1 MKDLS
6 KYIESLIDEVNL
18 PLDITLQEDGSYRI
32 VVTQDLKESTVRYT
46 NAAWNNETDIRW
58 IRVQLKRYVPN
69 LKIKLMVGYINY
81 PKTYTTPLVKEY
93 KYGAWKIN

>member
-1 MKDLS
+1 VKDLS

-18 PLDITLQEDGSYRI
+18 PLDITLREDGSYSI
-32 VVTQDLKESTVRYT
+32 LVTQDLKGSTVRYT

-81 PKTYTTPLVKEY
+81 PKLHTTPLSKEY

>member
-32 VVTQDLKESTVRYT
+32 VVTQDLKESAVRYT

-81 PKTYTTPLVKEY
+81 PKIYITPLVKEY
-93 KYGAWKIN
+93 DYGAWKIN

>member
-32 VVTQDLKESTVRYT
+32 VVTQDLKQSTVRYT
-46 NAAWNNETDIRW
+46 NAEWNNENDIRW

-81 PKTYTTPLVKEY
+81 PKIYTKPLVKEY

>member
-32 VVTQDLKESTVRYT
+32 VVTQDLKESKVRYT

-81 PKTYTTPLVKEY
+81 PKIYTKPLVKEY
-93 KYGAWKIN
+93 DYGAWKIN